1 MARDATVDE
10 LKYVLKKHE
19 ERETPEQEKAETAK
33 EEEIEERAG
42 VEKHAFW
49 NGFFGSAKR

>member
-1 MARDATVDE
+1 MTRDVTVDE

-33 EEEIEERAG
+33 EEEIEERSG

-49 NGFFGSAKR
+49 KGFYGPAHR

>member
-1 MARDATVDE
+1 MVNNVTIDE

-19 ERETPEQEKAETAK
+19 QRETPEQEKAETAK

-49 NGFFGSAKR
+49 RGFCKRSHT